1 MVAGANYGNASV
13 QCSLG
18 QCPMHQLRSLV
29 AVAAV
34 VLPSRGVMY
43 VVASRWVI
51 GVLRSILCLVGQLCV

>member
-1 MVAGANYGNASV
+1 MVMQVFNVRSANARCTS
-13 QCSLG
+13 SA
-18 QCPMHQLRSLV
+18 RLV